1 MTTVKKINP
10 QLFKGAIRQL
20 GECHQDFSDESA
32 FGALDIDYN
41 MLDAC
46 GDMFQFFG
54 LFDDDALVGYG
65 GIFVS
70 RHHHYN
76 VIVARHDTLFVL
88 KKYTRHIF
96 KLVDAMQDA
105 AKESG
110 AEFMFWSAKSGTAF
124 DKWLSKRYN
133 QEEIVYLQEL

>member
-1 MTTVKKINP
+1 MITVKCINP
-10 QLFKGAIRQL
+10 QFYKGSIQQL
-20 GECHQDFSDESA
+20 GEYHQDFSAESV
-32 FGALDIDYN
+32 FGRLDIDYDI
-41 MLDAC
+41 LAAC

-76 VIVARHDTLFVL
+76 VIVARHDTLFL
-88 KKYTRHIF
+88 LPKYTRHIF